1 MIKQIYFENFKS
13 FKKTTI
19 QIKNI
24 TTLIGTNAAGK
35 TNMMEGL
42 MILSEIMSG
51 RELSAILDGT
61 KNRDIILQYIKKE
74 PEKKEDYSWLED

>member
-74 PEKKEDYSWLED
+74 PEKKEDYS